1 MANGGVFCRRLAVG
15 DRHGL
20 QHFVKVVKVLKLDGK
35 WKPETVVN
43 NNRARGII
51 VSTRVRE

>member
-1 MANGGVFCRRLAVG
+1 VANGGVFCRRLAVG